1 MSSKTAPRGPLAL
14 VFSAAAVITVAA
26 VAWVTP
32 WLRAQ
37 ALPPA
42 LELAAVALLAL
53 VSAALLTALLMR
65 VRPAARGMPRTQ
77 AVQEVRDVAP
87 HLKLMSRHLDG
98 ALQDSEQAALQVI
111 ERMQSVHQVS
121 SQQIERIRITEEH
134 GHELTRVIK
143 EKLMAD
149 AQLGA
154 ILEMF
159 VETQEAE
166 VTANLE
172 RIRRLQGVK
181 ALAPLVDVI
190 ASVARQTNFLSI
202 NAAIEAARA
211 GETGRGFAVVAAEIR
226 ELSNRTATVAV
237 DIASQINAAT
247 TGIDEELVSAMD
259 ASGRQTSSGNMRRVL
274 ADIAEM
280 QQRFAVSMS
289 QLQLET
295 VIADIKSG
303 HQDIAGRLAE
313 ALGEMQGQDVMR
325 QRVESVQQALR
336 GMNRHLQSL
345 ADQLLDQPW
354 DPDGMSTLKQ
364 LLAEQA
370 DSYVMHSQRVAHESV
385 TGQALTQAADRQ
397 EQPRIELF

>member
-1 MSSKTAPRGPLAL
+1 MSSKTAPRWPLAL
-14 VFSAAAVITVAA
+14 VFSAAAVVTVAA

-32 WLRAQ
+32 WLRAL

-53 VSAALLTALLMR
+53 ASAATLTALLMR
-65 VRPAARGMPRTQ
+65 VRPAARGMPRAQ

-121 SQQIERIRITEEH
+121 SQQIERIRVTEEH
-134 GHELTRVIK
+134 GHELSRVIK

-159 VETQEAE
+159 VETQETE

-172 RIRRLQGVK
+172 RLRRLQGVK
-181 ALAPLVDVI
+181 ALSPLVDVI

-237 DIASQINAAT
+237 DIASQINAAN
-247 TGIDEELVSAMD
+247 D
-259 ASGRQTSSGNMRRVL
+259 
-274 ADIAEM
+274 
-280 QQRFAVSMS
+280 
-289 QLQLET
+289 
-295 VIADIKSG
+295 
-303 HQDIAGRLAE
+303 
-313 ALGEMQGQDVMR
+313 
-325 QRVESVQQALR
+325 
-336 GMNRHLQSL
+336 RH
-345 ADQLLDQPW
+345 
-354 DPDGMSTLKQ
+354 
-364 LLAEQA
+364 
-370 DSYVMHSQRVAHESV
+370 
-385 TGQALTQAADRQ
+385 
-397 EQPRIELF
+397 